1 MNTAK
6 GIAALSGA
14 WLRTDLSIQDAATQ
28 MAAHSKLAAKL
39 DEQLDAV
46 DKIVSQE
53 LSTSAK
59 LGPPT

>member
-6 GIAALSGA
+6 ELLHWSGA
-14 WLRTDLSIQDAATQ
+14 LARTDLSIQDAATQ
-28 MAAHSKLAAKL
+28 MAAQQQARSQA

-53 LSTSAK
+53 LSTSVR
-59 LGPPT
+59 